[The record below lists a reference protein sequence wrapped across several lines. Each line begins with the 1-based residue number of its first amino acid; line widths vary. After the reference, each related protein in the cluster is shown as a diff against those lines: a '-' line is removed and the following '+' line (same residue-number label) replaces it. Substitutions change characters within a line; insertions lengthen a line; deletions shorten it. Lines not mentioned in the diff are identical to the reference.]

1 MYFGICVCITMSNY
15 INKNNQQLLWKS
27 VHQIPAF
34 AKLDPARK
42 EYEFKNVIE
51 YFYRRVSSR
60 GTLSIPELQQLNR
73 ETISAF
79 LPSTPLPTSTP
90 PPPTPMPSLQNF
102 SPMSSSSIPL
112 VESRQEKSQRE
123 FQERQNMYERMNAKP
138 DLPSADIFLE
148 KTADDGVIQN
158 MDELILRIQKERELD
173 YKTIP
178 PPVEPPKKLKVL
190 EETPLADKDVK
201 DIDSYKKTVSWSENL
216 VSVQTESPKY
226 ELSEEWQ
233 ERILKMEKRI
243 DFLENVLREQER
255 SSKKKTAILKENMAA
270 KDALLVKD
278 SINDMITRIERNH
291 KLKSRIQI

>member
-1 MYFGICVCITMSNY
+1 MYFGICVCLTMSNY

-34 AKLDPARK
+34 AKLEPARK

-60 GTLSIPELQQLNR
+60 GTLTIPELQQLNR

-79 LPSTPLPTSTP
+79 LPSTPLPTPKS
-90 PPPTPMPSLQNF
+90 PMPSPQNF
-102 SPMSSSSIPL
+102 SPISSSSIPL

-138 DLPSADIFLE
+138 DLPSADIFLD
-148 KTADDGVIQN
+148 KTTDDGVIQN

-216 VSVQTESPKY
+216 VSIQTESPKY
-226 ELSEEWQ
+226 ELSIEWQ

-243 DFLENVLREQER
+243 DFLENALREQER

-270 KDALLVKD
+270 KDVSLVKD
-278 SINDMITRIERNH
+278 TIQDMITRIERNN

>member
-1 MYFGICVCITMSNY
+1 MSNY
-15 INKNNQQLLWKS
+15 INQNNQHLLWKS
-27 VHQIPAF
+27 VHQISAF

-51 YFYRRVSSR
+51 YFYRKVSSR

-79 LPSTPLPTSTP
+79 LPSPKTVASPPITVASPPITTSSMSLSP
-90 PPPTPMPSLQNF
+90 IPMVESRQPV
-102 SPMSSSSIPL
+102 

-138 DLPSADIFLE
+138 DIPSADIFLE
-148 KTADDGVIQN
+148 KNADDGVIQN
-158 MDELILRIQKERELD
+158 MDELILRLQKERELD

-190 EETPLADKDVK
+190 EETPLSDKDVK

-216 VSVQTESPKY
+216 ISVQESPKY
-226 ELSEEWQ
+226 DIPEEWQ

-243 DFLENVLREQER
+243 DFLENALREQER
-255 SSKKKTAILKENMAA
+255 NSKKKTAILKENMAA
-270 KDALLVKD
+270 KDVNLVRET
-278 SINDMITRIERNH
+278 INDMIFRIERNN
-291 KLKSRIQI
+291 KLKNRIQI

>member
-1 MYFGICVCITMSNY
+1 MYFGICVCLTMSNY

-60 GTLSIPELQQLNR
+60 GTLTIPELQQLNR

-79 LPSTPLPTSTP
+79 LPSTPLPTPTP
-90 PPPTPMPSLQNF
+90 PPPMPSPQNF
-102 SPMSSSSIPL
+102 SPISSSSIPL

-138 DLPSADIFLE
+138 DLPSADIFLD

-190 EETPLADKDVK
+190 EETPLSDKDVK

-216 VSVQTESPKY
+216 VSIQNESPKY
-226 ELSEEWQ
+226 ELSIEWQ

-243 DFLENVLREQER
+243 DFLENALREQER
-255 SSKKKTAILKENMAA
+255 SSKKKTAILKENIAA
-270 KDALLVKD
+270 KDVSLVKD
-278 SINDMITRIERNH
+278 TIQDMITRIERNN